1 MALLRPTTSDELEA
15 IVASAGRA
23 GHRLALRGGGSKD
36 GIGRAETDAEVV
48 DMTGFAGVIDYD
60 AAELVL
66 TAGAGTPLDEIER
79 LVAAENQMLAFD
91 PFDHGPI
98 FGRPAGSATIGGII
112 AAGVGGSRRLSAGGV
127 RDHLLGFAAVS
138 GRGERFVAGG
148 KVVKNVTGYDLSK
161 LVCGSWGRL
170 AALTEV
176 TLKVLPRP
184 RVTAS
189 FALRGQMPAEAVTT
203 MARAMGSQAN
213 VAAAAYLPDGGVT
226 ALRIEGFD
234 HSVAARLALLARL
247 LPGGEPMPA
256 AEADEYWRML
266 RTVSPLAGTGALWRI
281 SIGSR
286 GCADL
291 IARLAAGSTNYLVDW
306 AGGLVWLAHAGPA
319 EHVREAARQAGGHA
333 MLVRHGGLADTPSL
347 DAQPPA
353 IAALETRV
361 RRAFDPLGIFET
373 GRFGQS

>member
-1 MALLRPTTSDELEA
+1 MTVLRPTTSAELEA
-15 IVASAGRA
+15 IVASAGDARR
-23 GHRLALRGGGSKD
+23 RLALRGGRTKD
-36 GIGRAETDAEVV
+36 GIGLSETDAEIV

-60 AAELVL
+60 PAELML
-66 TAGAGTPLDEIER
+66 TAGAGTPLAEIER
-79 LVAAENQMLAFD
+79 LVADENQMLAFD

-98 FGRPAGSATIGGII
+98 FGCPAGSATIGGII

-127 RDHLLGFAAVS
+127 RDHLLGFTAVS

-184 RVTAS
+184 RTTAT
-189 FALRGQMPAEAVTT
+189 FALRGQMPADAVVT

-213 VAAAAYLPDGGVT
+213 VAAAAYLPGGIT

-234 HSVAARLALLARL
+234 HSVTARLALLARL
-247 LPGGEPMPA
+247 LPGGESMPD
-256 AEADEYWRML
+256 AEADALWNML
-266 RTVSPLAGTGALWRI
+266 RTVSPLAGGGPLWRI
-281 SIGSR
+281 AIGSR
-286 GCADL
+286 DCADL
-291 IARLAAGSTNYLVDW
+291 IARLGAGSADYLVDW
-306 AGGLVWLAHAGPA
+306 AGGLVWLAHEGPA
-319 EHVREAARQAGGHA
+319 EQVREAARLAGGHA
-333 MLVRHGGLADTPSL
+333 MLVRRGALADTPPL

-361 RRAFDPLGIFET
+361 RRAFDPLGVFET